1 MDKEQL
7 NSLEYN
13 PKLSKQEKIRGG
25 YDKESIIVDGDQ
37 GDNEEIKITE
47 PNDSLEIGDGLLH
60 QNIKEV
66 YDLEEKVK
74 ELEKSLYN
82 ELKYVKTEVP
92 PEYSDEVKKIKDEL
106 GLVSGPLDIDD
117 YMYGL
122 DHLDNPK
129 AALLV
134 ELWENFHEDVEGN
147 LKAELFGD
155 VHEINNELK
164 HFKDYI
170 KNFLITKL
178 DTENKLNE
186 DDEDY
191 LSQILQLEKMLGINN
206 RNLFKNK
213 MEVDNLYRN
222 SFIENKENFN
232 DMKEIKYKNESIFQK
247 NKFMNYSIYESNSIT
262 EIKLLQLNSLVDDI
276 TSSLERETYQ
286 DDNEVKR
293 ILEVRGESPENSMPY
308 LHKMNL
314 LVKLGVDND
323 NQEKHKIKNTIRN
336 VFSIS
341 NKEKLMNEL
350 LVEEEVFQKTALDT
364 IHYINFYD
372 DLYGDSADIFLN
384 QSTKA
389 LKKMIQD
396 KKEKTREFFNI
407 EESESYLRELKIKN
421 ILEKDDGR
429 QTYQKIKELIK

>member
-1 MDKEQL
+1 MDKEKL

-13 PKLSKQEKIRGG
+13 PKLIKKDKIRGG
-25 YDKESIIVDGDQ
+25 YDKEELIIDGDQ
-37 GDNEEIKITE
+37 GENEEIKVTE
-47 PNDSLEIGDGLLH
+47 PNDNLEIGDGLLH

-66 YDLEEKVK
+66 YDLDEKVK
-74 ELEKSLYN
+74 ELEKKLYN
-82 ELKYVKTEVP
+82 ELKYIKTDIP
-92 PEYSDEVKKIKDEL
+92 PEYVDEVKNIKDDL

-117 YMYGL
+117 YIYGL
-122 DHLDNPK
+122 DNLDNPK

-155 VHEINNELK
+155 IHEISNELI

-170 KNFLITKL
+170 KNFLTDKIDPEKT
-178 DTENKLNE
+178 LNP

-191 LSQILQLEKMLGINN
+191 LSNILQLEKMLGINN

-213 MEVDNLYRN
+213 MEVENLYRK
-222 SFIENKENFN
+222 SFLENKENFN
-232 DMKEIKYKNESIFQK
+232 DIKDIKYKNEFIFQK
-247 NKFMNYSIYESNSIT
+247 NKFMNYSIYENNSIT
-262 EIKLLQLNSLVDDI
+262 EIKLLQLNSLVDEI
-276 TSSLERETYQ
+276 TSSLERETY
-286 DDNEVKR
+286 DDDIEVKR

-308 LHKMNL
+308 LHKMKL

-350 LVEEEVFQKTALDT
+350 LVEEEVFQKTALDI
-364 IHYINFYD
+364 IHYVNFYD

>member
-1 MDKEQL
+1 MDKEEL

-13 PKLSKQEKIRGG
+13 PKLIKQEKIRGG
-25 YDKESIIVDGDQ
+25 YDKETIVVDGDQ
-37 GDNEEIKITE
+37 GENEEIKITE
-47 PNDSLEIGDGLLH
+47 PSDNLVIGDGLLYS
-60 QNIKEV
+60 NIKEV

-74 ELEKSLYN
+74 ELEKNLYN
-82 ELKYVKTEVP
+82 ELKYIKTEVP

-106 GLVSGPLDIDD
+106 GLVSGPLDVDD
-117 YMYGL
+117 YIYGL
-122 DHLDNPK
+122 DHLDNPQ

-155 VHEINNELK
+155 VHEISNEIK

-191 LSQILQLEKMLGINN
+191 LSQILQLEKLLGINN
-206 RNLFKNK
+206 KNLFKNK
-213 MEVDNLYRN
+213 IEVDNLYRN

-276 TSSLERETYQ
+276 TSSLERETYE

>member
-25 YDKESIIVDGDQ
+25 YDKEPIIVDGDQ

-106 GLVSGPLDIDD
+106 GLVSGPLDIDC
-117 YMYGL
+117 YVYGL

-155 VHEINNELK
+155 VHEINNEIK